1 MSGVPIGRL
10 AASLAERA
18 NPDRRGADS
27 RVRRNSLDE
36 NDAAA
41 QPWEHN
47 RFSTPTL
54 RYATTD
60 SLVEVGRDLQ
70 REARVKYP
78 RPVVRDLRDKQ
89 AALRAELADY
99 ASRPPGTVP
108 VGAPATALI
117 ELERVETALAEY
129 EAAPT
134 RTDVD
139 VLEALLRMLKRT
151 GEWIASWDE
160 IAAEAGCERKAVG
173 RALDKWEPLGFLA
186 RIRRSRV
193 QPDDDGAFSAQRKQI
208 ANAFKLTIGS
218 LFGRLKH
225 AFLQRRERRL
235 KRMTKAR
242 LQTHISHDEAPL
254 MPGVVELREAVAS
267 LGASVA
273 RVSPLVGQSDAGKV

>member
-18 NPDRRGADS
+18 NPDRRGPDS

-36 NDAAA
+36 NDPAAR
-41 QPWEHN
+41 PWEQN

-60 SLVEVGRDLQ
+60 TLVEISRELQ
-70 REARVKYP
+70 QEARAKFP

-89 AALRAELADY
+89 AALRGELADY
-99 ASRPPGTVP
+99 AARAPGTVP
-108 VGAPATALI
+108 VGAPATARI
-117 ELERVETALAEY
+117 ELERVDAALAEY
-129 EAAPT
+129 EKAPT

-151 GEWIASWDE
+151 GEWIASWDD
-160 IAAEAGCERKAVG
+160 IAAEAACERKAVG
-173 RALDKWEPLGFLA
+173 RALEKWESIGVHARLRRPPVQTDKDLA
-186 RIRRSRV
+186 IT
-193 QPDDDGAFSAQRKQI
+193 AQRKQI
-208 ANAFKLTIGS
+208 ANAFKLTVGK
-218 LFGRLKH
+218 LVGRLKH

-242 LQTHISHDEAPL
+242 QQPLVSQDETPL
-254 MPGVVELREAVAS
+254 MPGVAELREAVTS

-273 RVSPLVGQSDAGKV
+273 RASP